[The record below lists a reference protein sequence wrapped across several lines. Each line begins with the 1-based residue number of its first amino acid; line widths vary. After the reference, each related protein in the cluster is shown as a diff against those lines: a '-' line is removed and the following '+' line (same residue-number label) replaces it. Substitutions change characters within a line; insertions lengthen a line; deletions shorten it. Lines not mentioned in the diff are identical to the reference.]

1 MASSVRRVGWAI
13 AGVGAAIVLAGCAAG
28 SGSNGSSVAASATS
42 GETRET
48 PPTSVVGGN
57 NATGSANSA
66 ELTTASVTPSGDSGG
81 GGSVVASAELLDPTG
96 AEVGTVEFAV
106 DGTVVTVTAAVQGL
120 PAGFKGFH
128 VHAIGKCEPNS
139 PNPTDPSKVGD
150 FLSAGGH
157 LGGADAAH
165 PGHQGDLSSLQ
176 VREDGSAELVTTT
189 DAFDVDALF
198 DADGSA
204 VIVHAGP
211 DNFGNIPTRYAP
223 TGRMLT
229 PRPPVIPAGVRRAA
243 WCRRRADP
251 LGRAWRHQVSRRRN
265 RVGQPAGSERC
276 GTRPG
281 PRRRRARSVS
291 AALSG
296 REALPM
302 PGRVAIALVLSLERR
317 PAAGQPCRQTG
328 R

>member
-1 MASSVRRVGWAI
+1 MAGIARRVGWTAI
-13 AGVGAAIVLAGCAAG
+13 AVVGAGIVLAGCAAG
-28 SGSNGSSVAASATS
+28 GGSNGSSVAASATS
-42 GETRET
+42 GETHET

-66 ELTTASVTPSGDSGG
+66 ELTTASTASSGASA
-81 GGSVVASAELLDPTG
+81 GGSLVATAELLDPTG
-96 AEVGTVEFAV
+96 AEVGTVDFAV
-106 DGTVVTVTAAVQGL
+106 DGTVVTVTADVQGL

-128 VHAIGKCEPNS
+128 IHAIGKCEPNS

-157 LGGADAAH
+157 LGSADAAH

-223 TGRMLT
+223 TGPDADT
-229 PRPPVIPAGVRRAA
+229 QATGDSGGRAA
-243 WCRRRADP
+243 
-251 LGRAWRHQVSRRRN
+251 
-265 RVGQPAGSERC
+265 C
-276 GTRPG
+276 G
-281 PRRRRARSVS
+281 V
-291 AALSG
+291 
-296 REALPM
+296 
-302 PGRVAIALVLSLERR
+302 VQ
-317 PAAGQPCRQTG
+317 AAG
-328 R
+328 